1 MLNGDRILK
10 MFSDSIMF
18 STKGEFDFVNLSREV
33 DKIIQKSGIKEGVAL
48 VFAGHA
54 TGVIVINEF
63 DPRLMQDIQELINN
77 FIPAD
82 KNYHH
87 ANNAFAHLRSMFLTP
102 SKIVPV
108 RKGRLDL
115 GTWQNIFWVE
125 VERRPRNRKVDVYVI
140 GNHK

>member
-1 MLNGDRILK
+1 MLNGDKILK
-10 MFSDSIMF
+10 VFSDSIIF
-18 STKGEFDFVNLSREV
+18 STKGEFDFVDLSKEV
-33 DKIIQKSGIKEGVAL
+33 DKIIQKSGIKEGIAF

-54 TGVIVINEF
+54 TGVIVINGF
-63 DPRLMQDIQELINN
+63 DPHLMQDIKDFLNNLI
-77 FIPAD
+77 PTD

-87 ANNAFAHLRSMFLTP
+87 SVNAFAHLRSMFLTP

-108 RKGRLDL
+108 RKGRLAL

-125 VERRPRNRKVDVYVI
+125 VEIRPRNRKVDVYVI